1 MPTKIRISKDMI
13 LNAAFEIVRQEGTEK
28 LSNRELANKLK
39 CSIRPIYYQ
48 FENVE
53 QMKKELYI
61 KIEQYFYKFILDNM
75 IECIPQYKQVGI
87 NYIKFAKK
95 EKKLFQTLFMCD
107 TGLTPDTFVTKAG
120 HDYEEIE
127 KLIRIS
133 TNLNDDD
140 IKYLVGSTSINIKG
154 NIINKHYNECYLI
167 KKDIDV
173 SKIKLQKEEVSEVK
187 YFSKE
192 DILNRIS
199 NNFEGLT
206 EKTGPWNFLKR
217 ILESKLY

>member
-1 MPTKIRISKDMI
+1 MDEKFDV
-13 LNAAFEIVRQEGTEK
+13 LNELGEFTGQVASREDCHKKGLWHRAVYAFIIDK
-28 LSNRELANKLK
+28 NSNVLLQKR
-39 CSIRPIYYQ
+39 S
-48 FENVE
+48 
-53 QMKKELYI
+53 
-61 KIEQYFYKFILDNM
+61 
-75 IECIPQYKQVGI
+75 
-87 NYIKFAKK
+87 K
-95 EKKLFQTLFMCD
+95 EKKLWPNLWDVTL
-107 TGLTPDTFVTKAG
+107 GG
-120 HDYEEIE
+120 HVDSGEFGRQA
-127 KLIRIS
+127 LIREAKEELGLD
-133 TNLNDDD
+133 LNDDD